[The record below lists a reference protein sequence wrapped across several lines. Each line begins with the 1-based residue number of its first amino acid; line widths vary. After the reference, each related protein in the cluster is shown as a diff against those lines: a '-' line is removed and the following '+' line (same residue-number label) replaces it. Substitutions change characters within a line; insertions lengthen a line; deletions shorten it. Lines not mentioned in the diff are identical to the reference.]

1 MLKFFV
7 CDVGRWYQ
15 PKHKA
20 NAMLQFAEDHDIV
33 FLKYRQN
40 VQIWK
45 AFFKKE
51 SKIKNLLK
59 FVSNTYFSIKLG
71 FHLIL
76 KIVKTFVI
84 V

>member
-1 MLKFFV
+1 
-7 CDVGRWYQ
+7 
-15 PKHKA
+15 
-20 NAMLQFAEDHDIV
+20 MLQFAEDHDIV

-59 FVSNTYFSIKLG
+59 FVSNTTYFSIKLG

>member
-1 MLKFFV
+1 
-7 CDVGRWYQ
+7 
-15 PKHKA
+15 
-20 NAMLQFAEDHDIV
+20 MLQFAEDHDIV
-33 FLKYRQN
+33 FLRYRQN

-59 FVSNTYFSIKLG
+59 FVSNTTYFSIKLG